1 MMHTTT
7 GPDRATEREADRE
20 TSGGSGSDGEVPG
33 EVRRAIADA
42 VTADTRRTDL
52 LLEYAQ
58 ELGPDPQLA
67 HLDDGEVERAVRTGA
82 AEIAAAT
89 CRWLEHLAE
98 LVVRGVWADAG
109 ASTPAAWAS
118 WALGMAPSTARE
130 HVRVALRLR
139 ECPLVR
145 DRFAA
150 GRLSYSKVR
159 AITRV
164 ATPETEQLL
173 LAWSDAAPAHILE
186 RIIADARRQQ
196 RAGSEPDERD
206 DLGLTRRWREDG
218 TYELILRVDAGTGV
232 AVEQHLDRLDEL
244 ATADHDGEHDDDTH
258 ALATADDDQADSA
271 AEVPGAGRL
280 PRAHRE
286 ADLVVGA
293 IAAAV
298 EAGPDDTSGADRHLV
313 VLHTTAA
320 ELLAAAPDDAASAE
334 APSCARTGLVRD
346 GRGRVR
352 SMSARTLW
360 RLACSARLT
369 LAVDHDGHPADLGRA
384 QRAPDARLRR
394 LLLARDRTCRFPGCG
409 ATRYL
414 HAHHVQFW
422 SDDGPTDL
430 DNLVLLC
437 NSHHRIVHQQHWE
450 LRPVGPGRW
459 TFHAPG
465 TGRARPWAQQLPG
478 ASAEALTAT
487 DLTAAA
493 RAHAHDL
500 APAARDR
507 LLQPPHWHG
516 DNYDHSMTVGLLV
529 ERLATAA

>member
-1 MMHTTT
+1 MHTTT
-7 GPDRATEREADRE
+7 GPDRATERE
-20 TSGGSGSDGEVPG
+20 TSGGSGGDGEVPG
-33 EVRRAIADA
+33 EVRRAVADA

-98 LVVRGVWADAG
+98 LVIRGVWADAG

-150 GRLSYSKVR
+150 GRLSYSKAR

-164 ATPETEQLL
+164 ATQETEQLL
-173 LAWSDAAPAHILE
+173 LEWSDAAPAHVLE

-196 RAGSEPDERD
+196 RAGSEPDDRD

-218 TYELILRVDAGTGV
+218 TYELTLRVDAGTGV
-232 AVEQHLDRLDEL
+232 AVEQHLDRLDEV
-244 ATADHDGEHDDDTH
+244 ATADHDDVVDHDEENDEEGEGD
-258 ALATADDDQADSA
+258 
-271 AEVPGAGRL
+271 GANQRL
-280 PRAHRE
+280 PRAQRE

-298 EAGPDDTSGADRHLV
+298 EAGPDDTSGGDRHLV
-313 VLHTTAA
+313 VLHATA
-320 ELLAAAPDDAASAE
+320 EEVLAAAPRAAAASAE
-334 APSCARTGLVRD
+334 AATDADAHTSAEPARRPPASLARD

-414 HAHHVQFW
+414 HAHHVQYW
-422 SDDGPTDL
+422 SENGPTDL

-437 NSHHRIVHQQHWE
+437 NSHHRIVHQQQWE
-450 LRPVGPGRW
+450 LRPAGPGRW
-459 TFHAPG
+459 TFHTPG
-465 TGRARPWAQQLPG
+465 TGRPQPWAQQLPG
-478 ASAEALTAT
+478 ASAEALTT
-487 DLTAAA
+487 TELTAAA

-500 APAARDR
+500 APDARAR

-516 DNYDHSMTVGLLV
+516 DDYDHAMTVGLLV
-529 ERLATAA
+529 ERLGTAA